1 MTSDQR
7 RRQPPSRTPDLPGR
21 EQRQF
26 ALLFRQGRRRLL
38 QGLAF
43 SSESD
48 PLQFLIWGLA
58 LALIPLL
65 GNAAV
70 RPLRYGMMAAAG
82 ITPEAVERLL
92 MRDRLFFLMYGM
104 LIAALLASLLWDALF
119 PDRQDQEI
127 VGVLPVRPR
136 TLASAR
142 LAAALATALTLA
154 GALSVPGA
162 VLYGIAQGMLPG
174 TPSMLRL
181 GISHLVAT
189 LSGFMFVFLSLMT
202 LRGVVSI
209 IAGERIAARVAVALQ
224 LATVVAFAGAFL
236 FLPGLMRSIN
246 RRMLAGVDGVPAN
259 PLAWF
264 GGLYWWLSGG
274 GSQWATLAMTAGL
287 VTVLAAALVVGLSLG
302 PAKWMGR
309 RVLETSTRERAGGY
323 MAAARAVARV
333 SVSGPPV
340 SGMFLF
346 AIASLMRS
354 RRHALILAT
363 YLGLAIALSAVGL
376 ISAGYANRFT
386 LDEPTPYM
394 MTVPMVL
401 LFFLVFGL
409 KAAIAIPTDVDA
421 NWPFR
426 LTRPTAR
433 QTAATAR
440 RLLMTLAVAPIVIA
454 WAAVAVALWGPA
466 TGLLNAS
473 FVFVSGLALMEFAV
487 GGWTKVPFAS
497 AHEPAV
503 STLKSRVFFYV
514 PFLHVFGFILA
525 VGQLSGLR
533 SPQVAIRYVGF
544 FVAVTI
550 LLRLKHERD
559 LRRRQVALDAEVDG
573 TVVLNLS
580 EASS

>member
-1 MTSDQR
+1 M
-7 RRQPPSRTPDLPGR
+7 PGR
-21 EQRQF
+21 EHRQF
-26 ALLFRQGRRRLL
+26 VLLFRQGRRRLL

-43 SSESD
+43 SRESD

-58 LALIPLL
+58 LVLIPLL

-82 ITPEAVERLL
+82 ITPAAVEVLL

-104 LIAALLASLLWDALF
+104 LVAALLASLLWDALF

-154 GALSVPGA
+154 GALSLPGA
-162 VLYGIAQGMLPG
+162 VLYGVAQGMLPG

-181 GISHLVAT
+181 AASHLVAT
-189 LSGFMFVFLSLMT
+189 LSSFMFVFLSLMT
-202 LRGVVSI
+202 LRGFVSI
-209 IAGERIAARVAVALQ
+209 LAGERIAARVAVALQ
-224 LATVVAFAGAFL
+224 LVSVVAFAGSFL

-246 RRMLAGVDGVPAN
+246 RQMLAGVDGVPAN

-264 GGLYWWLSGG
+264 GGLYVWLSGG
-274 GSQWATLAMTAGL
+274 GAQWAALAMTAAL
-287 VTVLAAALVVGLSLG
+287 VTALAAVLVVGLSLG

-323 MAAARAVARV
+323 MAAARAVARL
-333 SVSGPPV
+333 SLSAPQV

-346 AIASLMRS
+346 AIASLLRS

-363 YLGLAIALSAVGL
+363 YLGFAIAIAAVGL
-376 ISAGYANRFT
+376 ISAGYASRFT
-386 LDEPTPYM
+386 LDEPTSYM
-394 MTVPMVL
+394 LSVPMVL
-401 LFFLVFGL
+401 LFFVVFGL

-440 RLLMTLAVAPIVIA
+440 RLLVTLAVGPVVIG
-454 WAAVAVALWGPA
+454 WASVAVALWGPA

-473 FVFVSGLALMEFAV
+473 LVLMSGIALVEFAV

-503 STLKSRVFFYV
+503 STLKSKPFFYIF
-514 PFLHVFGFILA
+514 FLHIFGFILA
-525 VGQLSGLR
+525 VGQLSALH
-533 SPQVAIRYVGF
+533 SAQVAIRYVGF
-544 FVAVTI
+544 FAAATVI
-550 LLRLKHERD
+550 LRLKHERD

>member
-1 MTSDQR
+1 VTR
-7 RRQPPSRTPDLPGR
+7 TTPWRTPDLPGR

-26 ALLFRQGRRRLL
+26 VLLFRQGRRRLL

-43 SSESD
+43 SHESD

-58 LALIPLL
+58 LVLIPVL

-70 RPLRYGMMAAAG
+70 RPLRYGMTAAAG
-82 ITPEAVERLL
+82 ITPEAVDVLL

-104 LIAALLASLLWDALF
+104 LVAALLASLLWDALF

-136 TLASAR
+136 TLAGAR
-142 LAAALATALTLA
+142 LAASLATALTVA
-154 GALSVPGA
+154 GALTVPVA
-162 VLYGIAQGMLPG
+162 VLYGVAQGMLPG

-181 GISHLVAT
+181 GMAHLVAA
-189 LSGFMFVFLSLMT
+189 LSAFMFVFLSLMT
-202 LRGVVSI
+202 LRGVVAI
-209 IAGERIAARVAVALQ
+209 VAGERIAARVAVALQ
-224 LATVVAFAGAFL
+224 LLTVVAFVESFL
-236 FLPGLMRSIN
+236 FLPGVMRSIN
-246 RRMLAGVDGVPAN
+246 RQMLAGIDGVPAN

-264 GGLYWWLSGG
+264 GGLYWWLAGG
-274 GSQWATLAMTAGL
+274 GPQWSTLALTAGL
-287 VTVLAAALVVGLSLG
+287 LTALAALLVAGLSLG
-302 PAKWMGR
+302 PARRMGR

-323 MAAARAVARV
+323 MVAARAVARL
-333 SVSGPPV
+333 SASAPQV

-363 YLGLAIALSAVGL
+363 YLGLAIAIGAVGL

-394 MTVPMVL
+394 LAVPMIL

-440 RLLMTLAVAPIVIA
+440 RLLMTLAVTPVVVG
-454 WAAVAVALWGPA
+454 WAAVAITLWGAA
-466 TGLLNAS
+466 TGLLDAL
-473 FVFVSGLALMEFAV
+473 FVFVSGLALVEFAV

-497 AHEPAV
+497 AHEPAA
-503 STLKSRVFFYV
+503 STLKSKIFFYIF
-514 PFLHVFGFILA
+514 FLHVFCFILT

-533 SPQVAIRYVGF
+533 SPGVALRYVGCF
-544 FVAVTI
+544 IAATI
-550 LLRLKHERD
+550 ILRLKHERD
-559 LRRRQVALDAEVDG
+559 LRRREVALDAEEDG